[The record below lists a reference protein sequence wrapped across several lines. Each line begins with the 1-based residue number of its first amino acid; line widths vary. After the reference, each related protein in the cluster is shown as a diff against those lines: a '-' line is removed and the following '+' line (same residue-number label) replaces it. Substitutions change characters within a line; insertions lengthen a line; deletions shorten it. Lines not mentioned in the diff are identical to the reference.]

1 MFQDEDGGNLAQDQD
16 DCDHREAK
24 ARLFRQ
30 GEDARL
36 KEQSSQAS
44 QGSPAVPC
52 RAVLQSV
59 SVGGKGKGS
68 AVKAELSA
76 RTRGMQSVASSSIV
90 CVSAMEKKR
99 DVPVPAFLSL
109 FPLIGW
115 I

>member
-36 KEQSSQAS
+36 KEQSSSS
-44 QGSPAVPC
+44 QPAQ

-59 SVGGKGKGS
+59 SVGGRGKGS
-68 AVKAELSA
+68 AVKAERSA

>member
-36 KEQSSQAS
+36 KEQSSQPA
-44 QGSPAVPC
+44 QGAVPC
-52 RAVLQSV
+52 RAVICV
-59 SVGGKGKGS
+59 SKRKGGKGS

-76 RTRGMQSVASSSIV
+76 RTRGMQSVASSGSSSIV